1 MAVEFFNFFYE
12 RKTAREQ
19 LFLDPIGAMIDWSNF
34 HFLAYRCYFE
44 SPLQTRRVS
53 CRPHESGGVVGRG
66 LLRFMFDQKGAPC
79 PFIWKVRENI
89 SVLVNPATKCIY
101 LGGPWCS
108 WSRNPGCASGLA
120 VPHASDQ
127 HFLTLLFALFL
138 RLFPPPMSPFPFLLF
153 LSHCTSGGSRCAEC
167 VGEVCEVCC
176 VCVCVR
182 AKHSTLMSSCPL
194 NLLYAPCISRKWDKS
209 SAANGKSLLIKT
221 I

>member
-101 LGGPWCS
+101 LRGPWCS

-120 VPHASDQ
+120 VPHASWSTFS
-127 HFLTLLFALFL
+127 HTAFCTFSSFISPPHVALSFSFVFVSL
-138 RLFPPPMSPFPFLLF
+138 HKRRLSL
-153 LSHCTSGGSRCAEC
+153 CRVCRGG
-167 VGEVCEVCC
+167 VWGVLC
-176 VCVCVR
+176 VCAR